1 MPSVKWIK
9 KDEIL
14 AQTNAVPYR
23 VLKHEYHY
31 EEGVQT
37 SNEAANGHKIIHGDQ
52 LEILK
57 SLLPLY
63 EGKMSRIYAAPPDC
77 IYSNEWISQNKHLY
91 ALMNRLLSDDGIIL
105 FEEEDGLFT
114 TDLQKSIGTILQ
126 NDTCRNM
133 IVLDL
138 YSRSVITAYC
148 ILHLNKKDGGRRQ
161 FISVSKQPDLA
172 DITATAIKRIITGY
186 KNKEA
191 KGGYFDRYSIGE
203 ALFTGPDLQLLN
215 DTIPV
220 KQIREYVWFS
230 ETGSAFCNNLFY
242 VNEPY
247 LLGKYLSTAY
257 YFMYENE
264 RNTALD
270 NEFLAAIETKADE
283 YIIYANSTTL
293 SEKELKKNHIR
304 FKQIPADLIRI

>member
-9 KDEIL
+9 KDQIL
-14 AQTNAVPYR
+14 AQKIAVPYR

-31 EEGVQT
+31 EEGVET

-52 LEILK
+52 LETLK

-63 EGKMSRIYAAPPDC
+63 EGKISRIYAAPPDC
-77 IYSNEWISQNKHLY
+77 ICSNEWIGRNKHLY

-105 FEEEDGLFT
+105 FAEEDGLVT
-114 TDLQKSIGTILQ
+114 TDLQESIGTILQ
-126 NDTCRNM
+126 NDACRNM
-133 IVLDL
+133 ILLDL
-138 YSRSVITAYC
+138 YSRSVITAYF
-148 ILHLNKKDGGRRQ
+148 ILHLNKKDGGTRQ

-203 ALFTGPDLQLLN
+203 ALFTGNDLQLLN
-215 DTIPV
+215 ATIPV
-220 KQIREYVWFS
+220 KQIREYIWFS
-230 ETGSAFCNNLFY
+230 ETGCGFSNNLFY

-247 LLGKYLSTAY
+247 LLGKYQGTAY

-264 RNTALD
+264 RNTDLD
-270 NEFLAAIETKADE
+270 NAFLAAIETKADK

-293 SEKELKKNHIR
+293 SEKELKINQIL
-304 FKQIPADLIRI
+304 FKQIPADIIRI